1 MSSFHDVLLPDSL
14 AYGVKFGPAYK
25 TTVVTT
31 ESGAEQR
38 IGHWARARRQGTITF
53 DPNPTQAAAL
63 LAFFLARHGRLF
75 GFRFSDVND
84 RTATAEVLVNTGG
97 TSLSLQKTYTSGGIS
112 VVRAITKPS
121 RTWPFLLYKN
131 GALMTT
137 GYTLDVTTGVV
148 TLGQEAPGAAFSWSG
163 QFDTPIRFDTDIM
176 DTTRETMTSLTWT
189 GIPIIELLS

>member
-1 MSSFHDVLLPDSL
+1 MSSFHEVLLPDSL

-38 IGHWARARRQGTITF
+38 IGHWARARRQGTIAF
-53 DPNPTQAAAL
+53 DPNPTQGAAL

-84 RTATAEVLVNTGG
+84 RTATAEPLVNAGG
-97 TSLSLQKTYTSGGIS
+97 TSLALQKTYTSGGVS

-121 RTWPFLLYKN
+121 QAGPFSLYKN
-131 GALMTT
+131 GVRMTT
-137 GYTLDVTTGVV
+137 GYALDVTTGVV
-148 TLGQEAPGAAFSWSG
+148 TLAQSAVGAAFSWSG
-163 QFDTPIRFDTDIM
+163 QFDTPVRFDTDLM
-176 DTTRETMTSLTWT
+176 DTTRETLTSLTWT
-189 GIPIIELLS
+189 GIPIIELMS